1 MPLLIAFIAL
11 DLSLNVMFIQLQFL
25 RFVLSSRQLVQ
36 SEYIWIIALNLETS
50 FVYKIF
56 KSLSVNV
63 K

>member
-11 DLSLNVMFIQLQFL
+11 DLSINVMFIQLQFL

-50 FVYKIF
+50 FVYNIF
-56 KSLSVNV
+56 KRLSVNV

>member
-1 MPLLIAFIAL
+1 MSLLIAFIAL

-50 FVYKIF
+50 RRSMY
-56 KSLSVNV
+56 NV
-63 K
+63 CS

>member
-1 MPLLIAFIAL
+1 MPLLTASIAL

-36 SEYIWIIALNLETS
+36 YIWVIALYLETS
-50 FVYKIF
+50 FAYKIF
-56 KSLSVNV
+56 KSHSVNV